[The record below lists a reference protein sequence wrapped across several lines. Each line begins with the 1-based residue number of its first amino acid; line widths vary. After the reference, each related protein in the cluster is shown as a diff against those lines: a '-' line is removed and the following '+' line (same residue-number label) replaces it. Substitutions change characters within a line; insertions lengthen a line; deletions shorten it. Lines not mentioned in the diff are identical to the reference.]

1 MFAFVATFIPRNP
14 AKPEA
19 TAPIINER
27 AINALES
34 ALPEFAKP
42 RTKATATTKTPKMR
56 PAENYVLKPFKKDN
70 DKTLSR
76 EIVKNAA
83 DAIDSIV
90 FNGLDRT
97 MNIYNS

>member
-19 TAPIINER
+19 TAPIMNER

-42 RTKATATTKTPKMR
+42 RMKATATTKTPSIRYSARRK
-56 PAENYVLKPFKKDN
+56 
-70 DKTLSR
+70 
-76 EIVKNAA
+76 
-83 DAIDSIV
+83 AIAPSAMLAPIV
-90 FNGLDRT
+90 FIR
-97 MNIYNS
+97 